1 MKRRPLNKS
10 KSARKFRHD
19 VQYTK
24 AANVPSR
31 HIIMRGGQ
39 RM

>member
-10 KSARKFRHD
+10 KSAKKFRRD
-19 VQYTK
+19 VKYTK
-24 AANVPSR
+24 AANMPSR
-31 HIIMRGGQ
+31 HVIMRGGQ

>member
-1 MKRRPLNKS
+1 MKRKVLNKA
-10 KSARKFRHD
+10 KSAKKFRRD
-19 VQYTK
+19 TKYTK

-31 HIIMRGGQ
+31 HVIMRGGQ

>member
-1 MKRRPLNKS
+1 MKRKPLNKA
-10 KSARKFRHD
+10 KSAKKFRRD

-24 AANVPSR
+24 AANMPSK
-31 HIIMRGGQ
+31 HTIMRGGQ